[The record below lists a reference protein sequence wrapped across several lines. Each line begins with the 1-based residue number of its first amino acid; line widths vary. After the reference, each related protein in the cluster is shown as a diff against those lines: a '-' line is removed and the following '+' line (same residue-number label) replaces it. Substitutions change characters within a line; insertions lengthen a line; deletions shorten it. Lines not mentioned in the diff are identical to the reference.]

1 MAGPPAVSKMPLLI
15 VSPPFNP
22 AAAAVGAEYGWV
34 RASDDG
40 IAVAE
45 HGSAPLALLPS
56 GNEVTLLVPGSA
68 LSWHSLTLPPGS
80 LAGGRLRPVLEGLL
94 EERLLDETDTVHF
107 ALEPGAKAGEPVWV
121 AVCSRAAVRDA
132 VQALENSGR
141 RVTRIVPEFA
151 PQPDDAPALLYV
163 TGEAQAPLITTCDAN
178 GVLTLPMNPANL
190 AAAIHAPIDTVV
202 ASGEP
207 AVAAQAEQL
216 LGVRL
221 PILQEAERWLQAA
234 RGPWDLAQ
242 FDLASSHRVR
252 AGKKLASWW
261 QELRHEPRWR
271 AARWGAVVLVLAQL
285 IGLNAWAWKERRT
298 LEAKRTAVQS
308 ILTQTFPSVKL
319 VVDAPVQ
326 MQREVAALQQ
336 STGGVARLDLEPML
350 GALGGVLPPG
360 RIPSA
365 IDYSAGQLRL
375 RGLNLSA
382 EELSR
387 IAGQLAPRGYQARGE
402 GDLLLVQA
410 EAAR

>member
-1 MAGPPAVSKMPLLI
+1 MPLLI
-15 VSPPFNP
+15 VFPPSNP
-22 AAAAVGAEYGWV
+22 AAAGAEYGWA

-40 IAVAE
+40 TAVGE

-56 GNEVTLLVPGSA
+56 GNEVTLVVPDHA

-80 LAGGRLRPVLEGLL
+80 LGSASRLRSVLEGLL
-94 EERLLDETDTVHF
+94 EERLLEETDTVHF
-107 ALEPGAKAGEPVWV
+107 ALAPGAKAGEPSWV
-121 AVCSRAAVRDA
+121 AVCSRTALRDA
-132 VQALENSGR
+132 VHALEATGR
-141 RVTRIVPEFA
+141 RVSRIAPEFA
-151 PQPDDAPALLYV
+151 PQPDNAPALLFITGTSQSPQV
-163 TGEAQAPLITTCDAN
+163 TVCDAN
-178 GVLTLPMNPANL
+178 GVLSLPMNPANL
-190 AAAIHAPIDTVV
+190 AAAINAPIDTMV

-207 AVAAQAEQL
+207 AVAQQAEEL

-221 PILQEAERWLQAA
+221 PIMQRAERWLQAA

-261 QELRHEPRWR
+261 QQLRHEPRWR
-271 AARWGAVVLVLAQL
+271 AARWGAVVLVLAQV
-285 IGLNAWAWKERRT
+285 IGLNAWAWKERRA
-298 LEAKRTAVQS
+298 LEVKRSAVQS

-326 MQREVAALQQ
+326 MAREVAALQQ
-336 STGGVARLDLEPML
+336 ATGGVARLDLEPML
-350 GALGGVLPPG
+350 AALGGVLPPG
-360 RIPSA
+360 RIATA

-375 RGLNLSA
+375 RGLQLTA

-387 IAGQLAPRGYQARGE
+387 VSGQLAPRGYQARGE